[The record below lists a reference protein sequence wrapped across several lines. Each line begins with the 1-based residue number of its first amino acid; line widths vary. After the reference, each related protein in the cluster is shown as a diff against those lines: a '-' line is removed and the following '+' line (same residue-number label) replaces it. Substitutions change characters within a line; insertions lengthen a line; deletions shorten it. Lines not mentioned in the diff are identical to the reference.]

1 MTDPATLRRRFLAEP
16 HTLRNA
22 RGDFSAWHRGRP
34 HYLLWALD
42 VDRAPVRTRVA
53 DARHALDGLLLDGY
67 RRQPHV
73 TLALCG
79 FPAQAPSAADEFDAA
94 WLDACVAALRAAR
107 IAPFTIEIGTLESF
121 SSAPFLCVQGGGD
134 ALDALRAC
142 LQPAVGH
149 PQGDYVAHVTVGL
162 YAGEWPTAAVASRF
176 AAFRAGPPLRCEITR
191 ISLMGYVAEEIGG
204 ALFTLADWQLAA
216 QTLQWHDT
224 CRSGGSHEPYA
235 VCRSGG
241 SRELHSCCRSG
252 GSREPSA
259 APGGFER
266 LAASAAPTEG
276 GAAGESG
283 GAVGVFGGAAGE
295 SGGAVGVLGGAAGAL
310 GEAAGA
316 LGRAA
321 DASGG
326 ALGALGGAA
335 GESGGAAGALGGAAG
350 ALGGAVGALGGAV
363 GALGGAVG
371 ALGGAVGALGGA

>member
-94 WLDACVAALRAAR
+94 WLDARVAALRAAR

-241 SRELHSCCRSG
+241 SRE
-252 GSREPSA
+252 PSA

-295 SGGAVGVLGGAAGAL
+295 SGGAVGVLGGAAGTLGEAAGAL

-326 ALGALGGAA
+326 ALGALGGA
-335 GESGGAAGALGGAAG
+335 
-350 ALGGAVGALGGAV
+350 VGALGGAV
-363 GALGGAVG
+363 GALGGAAG
-371 ALGGAVGALGGA
+371 ALGGAAGVLGGVVGANGEAAGAGGGAR

>member
-42 VDRAPVRTRVA
+42 VDQAAVRARVA
-53 DARHALDGLLLDGY
+53 DAQHALHGLLLDGY

-94 WLDACVAALRAAR
+94 WLDARVAALRAAR
-107 IAPFTIEIGTLESF
+107 IAPFTIEIGALESF

-162 YAGEWPTAAVASRF
+162 YAGAWPTAAVASRF
-176 AAFRAGPPLRCEITR
+176 DAFRAGPPLRCEITR
-191 ISLMGYVAEEIGG
+191 ISLMGYIAEEIGG
-204 ALFTLADWQLAA
+204 ALFTLADWQLTA

-224 CRSGGSHEPYA
+224 CRSGETREPCA
-235 VCRSGG
+235 FCSSGG
-241 SRELHSCCRSG
+241 SREPASCRSG

-259 APGGFER
+259 APGGFEE

-276 GAAGESG
+276 GDAGALGGAADVSG
-283 GAVGVFGGAAGE
+283 GAVGV
-295 SGGAVGVLGGAAGAL
+295 
-310 GEAAGA
+310 
-316 LGRAA
+316 
-321 DASGG
+321 
-326 ALGALGGAA
+326 
-335 GESGGAAGALGGAAG
+335 SGGAAGALGGAAG
-350 ALGGAVGALGGAV
+350 ALGGAVGVSGGAAGALGGAV
-363 GALGGAVG
+363 GVSGGAAGALGGAVG
-371 ALGGAVGALGGA
+371 AGSGVVGANGDAVGAGGGAR

>member
-94 WLDACVAALRAAR
+94 WLDARVAALRAAR

-276 GAAGESG
+276 GAAG
-283 GAVGVFGGAAGE
+283 V
-295 SGGAVGVLGGAAGAL
+295 
-310 GEAAGA
+310 
-316 LGRAA
+316 
-321 DASGG
+321 
-326 ALGALGGAA
+326 
-335 GESGGAAGALGGAAG
+335 SGGAAGALGGAAG
-350 ALGGAVGALGGAV
+350 ALGGAAGALGGAA
-363 GALGGAVG
+363 GALGGVVG
-371 ALGGAVGALGGA
+371 ADGGVLGANGEAAGAGGGAR